1 MKRATLQYTRRAS
14 EIEINAFGSCSWK
27 KERNGHLF
35 PSLVSNQKQI
45 VVTNFRQSSRETEIC
60 SGRGGRGICLK
71 RDAGVTSVNYDAL
84 LFSTLLMAS
93 SRSRARIEDPFN
105 SSSCIV
111 EIDFWLVGLEYPATD
126 PLPIRS
132 RKMSLI

>member
-60 SGRGGRGICLK
+60 SGRGGRGICL
-71 RDAGVTSVNYDAL
+71 ANGVFSFSCSHRRFVQLIL
-84 LFSTLLMAS
+84 LHCGDRF
-93 SRSRARIEDPFN
+93 
-105 SSSCIV
+105 
-111 EIDFWLVGLEYPATD
+111 LVGWPGISGDGSAPD
-126 PLPIRS
+126 S
-132 RKMSLI
+132 

>member
-1 MKRATLQYTRRAS
+1 MYLNYSPSLTKRAS

-60 SGRGGRGICLK
+60 SGREELGLK
-71 RDAGVTSVNYDAL
+71 RYAGVTSVNYDAP
-84 LFSTLLMAS
+84 LFST
-93 SRSRARIEDPFN
+93 
-105 SSSCIV
+105 
-111 EIDFWLVGLEYPATD
+111 
-126 PLPIRS
+126 
-132 RKMSLI
+132 